1 MDSSPKSP
9 TPQSPTPLSPLSP
22 ISPLSKLSYIN
33 KVVDF
38 IFSYYEKFGNKDYI
52 GEPVSQTEHMVQA
65 AMMAERDGK
74 CKKTILAALF
84 HDIGHLIGF
93 DEETPFESM
102 DDLGV
107 KYHEKLGAVFLR
119 KLNIPY
125 PIPDLVEGHVQ
136 AKRYL
141 TFKNPDYY
149 NKLSKASKGPLQHQG
164 GPMNESEAFAFE
176 SNKLFKDMIN
186 LRNYDEKAKETNIL
200 IKDLNY
206 YKEMLRDV
214 LKQN

>member
-1 MDSSPKSP
+1 MDNSPKSP
-9 TPQSPTPLSPLSP
+9 TPKSPLSPL
-22 ISPLSKLSYIN
+22 SPLSKLSYIE
-33 KVVDF
+33 KVIDL

-65 AMMAERDGK
+65 AMMAENDGK

-84 HDIGHLIGF
+84 HDIGHLIVF
-93 DEETPFESM
+93 DKDIPFESM
-102 DDLGV
+102 DNLGV
-107 KYHEKLGAVFLR
+107 QNHEKIGAVFLR

-125 PIPDLVEGHVQ
+125 PIPELVEGHVQ

-141 TFKNPDYY
+141 TFKDPEYY
-149 NKLSKASKGPLQHQG
+149 NKLSDASKGTLQHQG
-164 GPMNESEAFAFE
+164 GPMNESEAVAFE
-176 SNKLFKDMIN
+176 TNKLCRDMIK
-186 LRNYDEKAKETNIL
+186 LRSYDEKAKETNIL
-200 IKDLNY
+200 IRDLNY